1 MCVSVHAHVC
11 ARVFTGARCSVG
23 SVAEAVGASSR
34 LTVLGKVYQTYHIS
48 HRVRLSSSRDGDV
61 CKWFTG
67 VNISLASPPVF
78 PIVTLVMEEE
88 CSGGCD
94 A

>member
-1 MCVSVHAHVC
+1 MCERAR
-11 ARVFTGARCSVG
+11 ARVCLRCRWRSVQCG
-23 SVAEAVGASSR
+23 KCVRGCWSIVR

-48 HRVRLSSSRDGDV
+48 HRVRLPSSRDGDV

-78 PIVTLVMEEE
+78 PTVTLVMEEE

>member
-1 MCVSVHAHVC
+1 MLALSLALGAVWEVCQRLLEHRAAH
-11 ARVFTGARCSVG
+11 
-23 SVAEAVGASSR
+23 SS
-34 LTVLGKVYQTYHIS
+34 GKSISNIS

-78 PIVTLVMEEE
+78 PIVSLVMEEE